1 MFYKPAGSRVRRLRQ
16 ERLWQSSWRCSFTV
30 NVSLSCRD
38 ALFNTSFVDRRRT
51 LFPFPSST
59 GPPSH
64 SGPVLNGGW
73 RWQSSPFSSSAT
85 WSPSS
90 MWNVRSGCRRK
101 RRDVGIMQRGI
112 WREGTGDW
120 GMDSRGEKRAA
131 EDGQS
136 LRSIPPPPPLS
147 RVSVGAWWTAA
158 VVAVIPQHETAHAE
172 RRRREPS
179 VEYTNN
185 HTALYIIQETL
196 VFLRNVIVTLSCFFS
211 VLINILIV
219 LNPKMLSLLSQRKRQ
234 KMLALGK
241 LTSFLAYFF
250 FLMEVLKPKNNDQ
263 NSGQLIESWFQLHH
277 PVGFWK
283 IHITFKCW
291 RVYWSMCWK
300 SFCWSET
307 ISKFAYK
314 KNWWCRRLLTVTL
327 CKRLSGSAKCLKLKR
342 ESRRQHQL
350 YVCPTDSTIKTPHN

>member
-196 VFLRNVIVTLSCFFS
+196 VFLKNVIVTLSCFFS

-219 LNPKMLSLLSQRKRQ
+219 LNPKMLSLLSQRKKQ
-234 KMLALGK
+234 
-241 LTSFLAYFF
+241 
-250 FLMEVLKPKNNDQ
+250 
-263 NSGQLIESWFQLHH
+263 I
-277 PVGFWK
+277 
-283 IHITFKCW
+283 CW
-291 RVYWSMCWK
+291 HW
-300 SFCWSET
+300 
-307 ISKFAYK
+307 
-314 KNWWCRRLLTVTL
+314 
-327 CKRLSGSAKCLKLKR
+327 GS
-342 ESRRQHQL
+342 
-350 YVCPTDSTIKTPHN
+350 

>member
-112 WREGTGDW
+112 WREEMGDW

-136 LRSIPPPPPLS
+136 LRSIPPPPPPLS

-179 VEYTNN
+179 V
-185 HTALYIIQETL
+185 
-196 VFLRNVIVTLSCFFS
+196 
-211 VLINILIV
+211 
-219 LNPKMLSLLSQRKRQ
+219 
-234 KMLALGK
+234 
-241 LTSFLAYFF
+241 
-250 FLMEVLKPKNNDQ
+250 
-263 NSGQLIESWFQLHH
+263 
-277 PVGFWK
+277 
-283 IHITFKCW
+283 
-291 RVYWSMCWK
+291 
-300 SFCWSET
+300 
-307 ISKFAYK
+307 
-314 KNWWCRRLLTVTL
+314 
-327 CKRLSGSAKCLKLKR
+327 
-342 ESRRQHQL
+342 
-350 YVCPTDSTIKTPHN
+350 